1 MTTFVM
7 QSKGTWASLTLAAA
21 IASVCVGIAY
31 DHDMLSPKAKPPLKA
46 SSVGDEGAIKIQLL
60 ADKINKNLLQLTTAL
75 EKYTPILCRDDAPAG
90 LFAGNLFDLIAENLR
105 YAERT
110 LKSDEMSACYKTE
123 CKSILRALAKARSV
137 ASLNASIVSQRNTKA
152 DYYESDIDMDGLKAL
167 VAHSTNRLIS
177 SVS

>member
-1 MTTFVM
+1 MTTSVM

-21 IASVCVGIAY
+21 IASVCVGIAD
-31 DHDMLSPKAKPPLKA
+31 DHDMLGPKTQPPQKA
-46 SSVGDEGAIKIQLL
+46 SVDEGSLKVQLL

-90 LFAGNLFDLIAENLR
+90 LFEGNLFDLISENLR

-110 LKSDEMSACYKTE
+110 LKSDENSACYKAE

-137 ASLNASIVSQRNTKA
+137 ASLNASIVSQRNTQPE
-152 DYYESDIDMDGLKAL
+152 YYESDIDMDGLKAL
-167 VAHSTNRLIS
+167 VAHSTGRLIS